1 MKTARFLEEAG
12 RFFVPVISRILWKSI
27 VGASL
32 LANAIDHSM
41 NVSTDMPL
49 SRAGSLPQGG
59 WQV

>member
-1 MKTARFLEEAG
+1 KPPRSQEEG
-12 RFFVPVISRILWKSI
+12 VRFFVPVISRILWKSI